1 MMKQYKQL
9 TLKER
14 YQIQAFLDMDF
25 SARQIAIKLNRSNK
39 TISTEINRC
48 GKGCYHADWAE
59 KNALKQRYNASKYT
73 KINKRVIETIDS
85 ALKMDLSP
93 EQIAGRAQL
102 ESLSNHVSMHTIYR
116 FIRSQGWR
124 SRLPRKGKKYR
135 RRKGINAGAKL
146 IPNRVDIEH
155 RPAAVGLKEKVGHW
169 EADTVQASD
178 GYFVSL
184 VERKT
189 KLYLFKRVKRK
200 TKSEVARAV
209 IRLLK
214 PFKKKCDTIT
224 FDNGGEF
231 ASHEFIAKRLGCKTY
246 FAKPYHSWQR
256 GLNEN
261 SNGLLRRYFPK
272 RTSIAKIS
280 EQHLADVSLL
290 INMRPRKTLGYLT
303 PLEVLTGKRVSV
315 MLRI

>member
-1 MMKQYKQL
+1 MKQYKQL

-14 YQIQAFLDMDF
+14 YQIEAFLEMDF
-25 SARQIAIKLNRSNK
+25 SARQIAVKLNRSNK
-39 TISTEINRC
+39 TISTELKRC
-48 GKGCYHADWAE
+48 KKGCYHADWANR
-59 KNALKQRYNASKYT
+59 NALNQRHDAAKFT
-73 KINKRVIETIDS
+73 KINKRMIEAIDAALTI
-85 ALKMDLSP
+85 DLSP
-93 EQIAGRAQL
+93 EQIAGRLKL
-102 ESLSNHVSMHTIYR
+102 ESFTHPISMHTIYR
-116 FIRSQGWR
+116 SIRAQGWR
-124 SRLPRKGKKYR
+124 YRLPRGGKKYR
-135 RRKGINAGAKL
+135 RRRSLGAGVKL
-146 IPNRVDIEH
+146 IPNRVDIEQ
-155 RPAAVGLKEKVGHW
+155 RPIEVDLKASVGHW
-169 EADTVQASD
+169 EADTVHASD
-178 GYFVSL
+178 GYFVSV

-189 KLYLFKRVKRK
+189 KLYLFTRIKRK

-209 IRLLK
+209 VRLLK
-214 PFKKKCDTIT
+214 PFMKKCETIT

-231 ASHEFIAKRLGCKTY
+231 AAHEFIAKRLGCQTY

-280 EQHLADVSLL
+280 KQYLAGVSLL

>member
-1 MMKQYKQL
+1 MKQYKQL

-14 YQIQAFLDMDF
+14 YQIETFLGMSF

-48 GKGCYHADWAE
+48 DIGCYYAEFADKHAAH
-59 KNALKQRYNASKYT
+59 KRSHAAKFT
-73 KINKRVIETIDS
+73 KINQNIIEAVDS
-85 ALKMDLSP
+85 ALAMDLSP
-93 EQIAGRAQL
+93 EQIAGRAKL
-102 ESLSNHVSMHTIYR
+102 EDLSHQVSMHTIYR
-116 FIRSQGWR
+116 LIRSKGWR
-124 SRLPRKGKKYR
+124 SRLPRGGKKYR
-135 RRKGINAGAKL
+135 RRKENEAGAKL
-146 IPNRVDIEH
+146 IPNRVDIDE
-155 RPAAVGLKEKVGHW
+155 RPAHVDLKEDVGHW
-169 EADTVQASD
+169 EADTVHASD

-189 KLYLFKRVKRK
+189 KIYIFKRVKRK
-200 TKSEVARAV
+200 TKSEVSKA
-209 IRLLK
+209 IIKLMK
-214 PFKKKCDTIT
+214 PFKKKCDSIT

-231 ASHEFIAKRLGCKTY
+231 ASHELIAKRLKCKTY

-280 EQHLADVSLL
+280 EQYLADVSLL

-315 MLRI
+315 MSRI